1 MYFQP
6 VKLNR
11 YYLGLG
17 SNEDARLTHIQTAI
31 FELNEQQINV
41 LSCSTLYE
49 NEAQGFSGKAFY
61 NACISVDTHLS
72 SRELLQR
79 CLSLELSHG
88 RARTHTSTTYQDRPL
103 DIDLLFGP
111 ETLNDGDLTLPHPR
125 MAQRRF
131 VLEPLREVA
140 AALNDRQHLDEIELL
155 LSQCRDDSMLSPV
168 NIRLLCSYSDLWKNS
183 EMVVIEGCI
192 GVGKT
197 SLCNQL
203 AVRYSIDTHLEHFE
217 SNPYLSHFYQDPEA
231 YALPTE
237 LHFLADRQQA
247 LHELNEKKGIVA
259 DYHISKS
266 ALFAQLNLNPQDLA
280 LFNRFYSWSKKLT
293 KAPALYVLLDAPV
306 EQLEKRIKQRAR
318 SYESQIDSAYLEG
331 IRLAYL
337 KGHTSEEAQLVIDTA
352 HLDFVN
358 EQADFDRIC
367 DQINRL
373 LLAQRL
379 TNHKLA

>member
-1 MYFQP
+1 MYFQL
-6 VKLNR
+6 VKINR

-31 FELNEQQINV
+31 FELNEQQIKV
-41 LSCSTLYE
+41 LSCSALYE
-49 NEAQGFSGKAFY
+49 NEAQGFLGKAFY
-61 NACISVDTHLS
+61 NACIAIDTALS

-88 RARTHTSTTYQDRPL
+88 RARTHASATYQDRPL
-103 DIDLLFGP
+103 DIDLLLGP
-111 ETLNDGDLTLPHPR
+111 ESLNDSDLTLPHPR

-131 VLEPLREVA
+131 VLEPLREIA
-140 AALNDRQHLDEIELL
+140 AALNDRQHLVEIELL
-155 LSQCRDDSMLSPV
+155 LSQCRDDSTLNPV
-168 NIRLLCSYSDLWKNS
+168 NIRLLCSYTDLWKNS

-203 AVRYSIDTHLEHFE
+203 AERYSIDTHLEHFE

-247 LHELNEKKGIVA
+247 LHELNERKGIVA

-318 SYESQIDSAYLEG
+318 SYESQIDSAYLER

-352 HLDFVN
+352 DLDFVN
-358 EQADFDRIC
+358 KQADFDRIC

-379 TNHKLA
+379 TNHNLA

>member
-1 MYFQP
+1 LYFQT

-61 NACISVDTHLS
+61 NACIAVDTPLS
-72 SRELLQR
+72 SHELLEH

-88 RARTHTSTTYQDRPL
+88 RARTNTSTNYQDRPL
-103 DIDLLFGP
+103 DIDLLLGP
-111 ETLNDGDLTLPHPR
+111 EPLNDADLTLPHPR

-140 AALNDRQHLDEIELL
+140 AALNDKQYLDEIELL
-155 LSQCRDDSMLSPV
+155 LSQCRDGSTLNPV
-168 NIRLLCSYSDLWKNS
+168 HISLLCSLTDLWRNS

-197 SLCNQL
+197 SLCNLL
-203 AVRYSIDTHLEHFE
+203 AARYSIDTHLERFE
-217 SNPYLSHFYQDPEA
+217 SNPYLSDFYQDPEA

-247 LHELNEKKGIVA
+247 LHELNEKKGIIA

-266 ALFAQLNLNPQDLA
+266 ALFAELNLNPQDLA
-280 LFNRFYSWSKKLT
+280 LFNRFYSWSRKLT

-318 SYESQIDSAYLEG
+318 SYESQIDSTYLER
-331 IRLAYL
+331 IRSAYL
-337 KGHTSEEAQLVIDTA
+337 KGHASEEAQLVIDTSA
-352 HLDFVN
+352 LDFVHK
-358 EQADFDRIC
+358 QADFDRIC
-367 DQINRL
+367 TEINRL

>member
-1 MYFQP
+1 LYFQT

-17 SNEDARLTHIQTAI
+17 SNEEARLTHIQTAI

-49 NEAQGFSGKAFY
+49 NDAQGFSGKAFY
-61 NACISVDTHLS
+61 NACIAVDTALS
-72 SRELLQR
+72 SHELLER

-88 RARTHTSTTYQDRPL
+88 RARTSTSTNYQDRPL
-103 DIDLLFGP
+103 DIDLLLGP
-111 ETLNDGDLTLPHPR
+111 EPLNDADLTLPHPR

-131 VLEPLREVA
+131 VLEPLRGVA
-140 AALNDRQHLDEIELL
+140 AALNDKQHLDEIELL
-155 LSQCRDDSMLSPV
+155 LSQCRDRSTLNPV
-168 NIRLLCSYSDLWKNS
+168 NISLLCSLTDLWENS

-197 SLCNQL
+197 SLCNLL
-203 AVRYSIDTHLEHFE
+203 AARYSIDTHLERFE
-217 SNPYLSHFYQDPEA
+217 SNPYLSDFYQDPEA

-266 ALFAQLNLNPQDLA
+266 ALFAELNLNPQDLA
-280 LFNRFYSWSKKLT
+280 LFNRFYSWSRKLT
-293 KAPALYVLLDAPV
+293 KTPALYVLLDAPV
-306 EQLEKRIKQRAR
+306 QQLEKRIRQRAR
-318 SYESQIDSAYLEG
+318 SYESQIDSTYLER

-337 KGHTSEEAQLVIDTA
+337 KGHASEVAQLVIDTSA
-352 HLDFVN
+352 LDFVHK
-358 EQADFDRIC
+358 QADFDRIC
-367 DQINRL
+367 TEINRL